1 VKLKVSV
8 SHNERM
14 ELSDNQIDRV
24 REKRAAQVARL
35 AALLAEDK
43 VKEEEKIRAE
53 DIAAEPI
60 IGGLIDKFADIL
72 SKSIESSRKPEIY
85 VLMRLG
91 MFDLYIRHWKKLEA
105 TMEAA
110 GYELKKESMIPV
122 GCHYIDGGELRMV
135 PAMVEFC
142 IKAKCG
148 GNHGAIEAYC
158 YSIKLGV

>member
-1 VKLKVSV
+1 MSV

-24 REKRAAQVARL
+24 REKRTAQVARL

-43 VKEEEKIRAE
+43 TKEEEKIRTE

-60 IGGLIDKFADIL
+60 IGGIIDKFADIL
-72 SKSIESSRKPEIY
+72 SKSIESSRKTEIY
-85 VLMRLG
+85 VLVRIG
-91 MFDLYIRHWKKLEA
+91 MFDLRIRHWKKLEA

-110 GYELKKESMIPV
+110 GYELKKESVIPA

-135 PAMVEFC
+135 PALLQFC
-142 IKAKCG
+142 LKSKCG
-148 GNHGAIEAYC
+148 GSHGAVEAYC